1 MGNMMHWCRW
11 NFGVEELTI
20 GLLSHGI
27 FPAHLRVN
35 LVQLAG
41 TPKISKFDQ
50 IFEISV
56 GLYRQNFAPMK
67 MNFGREQHAISL
79 AD

>member
-1 MGNMMHWCRW
+1 
-11 NFGVEELTI
+11 
-20 GLLSHGI
+20 
-27 FPAHLRVN
+27 VN